1 MDAAPRSFAQL
12 PRDAELDVPVPF
24 ACGSPDPYADPD
36 APSPSVRELD
46 KRRVTQCALS
56 RVCGVCGS
64 GLGRPI
70 AFLGSADEV
79 GRNAFHFPPSHVGCA
94 EAALAVWGE
103 GDSAALGHPSPPEGW
118 ALVTTSGFEY
128 IRPSGESEDRRAVF
142 SPNSVIETRSYGTG
156 TLPAS

>member
-79 GRNAFHFPPSHVGCA
+79 GRNAFHFPPSHLACA
-94 EAALAVWGE
+94 ETLVTAYAHVDVPVLGLAERPAAWR
-103 GDSAALGHPSPPEGW
+103 
-118 ALVTTSGFEY
+118 LVTTGGFEFV
-128 IRPSGESEDRRAVF
+128 RPAREDEDRRPTF
-142 SPNSVIETRSYGTG
+142 QPNSLLDERRAG
-156 TLPAS
+156 